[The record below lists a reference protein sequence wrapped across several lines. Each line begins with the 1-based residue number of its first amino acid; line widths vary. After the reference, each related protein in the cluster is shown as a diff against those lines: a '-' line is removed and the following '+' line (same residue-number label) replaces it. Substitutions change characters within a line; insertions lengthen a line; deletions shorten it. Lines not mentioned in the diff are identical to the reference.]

1 MFENI
6 IGQREITATL
16 RAELTEGRFPRSS
29 LFFGPAY
36 CAKLSTALE
45 VARVLT
51 CRDGRGEWSC
61 ECQSCRLQRELAHP
75 HTVLLGP
82 RYSDVEIA
90 ACAGAL
96 ARNRK
101 PATQYLFLRAVRK
114 LTRTFDPAVLD
125 TEDARMKGALE
136 KVSRIEEQLS
146 PLQPGAPLPAE
157 GVLSGLLETIVA
169 SCAGLAAHARGDGL
183 TIGQVRRVTAWSHL
197 SATDSRKIAIIE
209 NADRMQEGA
218 RNALLK
224 LLEEPPADVN
234 LVLLTTRRAAI
245 IPTILSRMRPYS
257 FDPRSPADEK
267 DVMTKIFRE
276 ETPSAASL
284 RAYFLAWKEIN
295 PDKLTALSH
304 RFMELVLD
312 AGAGGREIT
321 AELSELLPERR
332 AARGGGQKGSPR
344 EAVVSFLEELTFR
357 FSDARRE
364 GSVEGDTLEEWV
376 EAVREAFT
384 RLDVYNI
391 SAPTVVE
398 ALYYRMREAIHRG
411 DPLPGAG
418 GSSGKAEQ

>member
-6 IGQREITATL
+6 IGHRDITAML

-36 CAKLSTALE
+36 SAKLSTALE

-51 CRDGRGEWSC
+51 CREGRGEWSC
-61 ECQSCRLQRELAHP
+61 ECQSCRLQRELTHP

-96 ARNRK
+96 LRNRK
-101 PATQYLFLRAVRK
+101 SATQYLFLRAVRK
-114 LTRTFDPAVLD
+114 LTRKFDPAILD

-136 KVSRIEEQLS
+136 KVSRIEEQLFPLEPGS
-146 PLQPGAPLPAE
+146 PLPPEKELADMLE
-157 GVLSGLLETIVA
+157 GIMAACVGLSV
-169 SCAGLAAHARGDGL
+169 HARGDGL
-183 TIGQVRRVTAWSHL
+183 TIGQVRRMAAWSHL
-197 SATDSRKIAIIE
+197 SATDSRKVAIIE

-224 LLEEPPADVN
+224 LLEEPPAEVT

-245 IPTILSRMRPYS
+245 IPTILSRMRPYA
-257 FDPRSPADEK
+257 FDQRSSEEEK
-267 DVMTKIFRE
+267 EVMTKIFRE
-276 ETPSAASL
+276 EAPAAESL
-284 RAYFLAWKEIN
+284 RGYFLAWKEIN
-295 PDKLTALSH
+295 PDKLAALSH

-312 AGAGGREIT
+312 PGAGGVEVT
-321 AELSELLPERR
+321 AELSELFPDRRGSKER
-332 AARGGGQKGSPR
+332 SPK

-357 FSDARRE
+357 FSEARRQ
-364 GSVEGDTLEEWV
+364 GGAAADTLEEWV

-391 SAPTVVE
+391 SPQTAVE
-398 ALYYRMREAIHRG
+398 ALYYRMRDCIHRS
-411 DPLPGAG
+411 DPLPGKG
-418 GSSGKAEQ
+418 SGKASR